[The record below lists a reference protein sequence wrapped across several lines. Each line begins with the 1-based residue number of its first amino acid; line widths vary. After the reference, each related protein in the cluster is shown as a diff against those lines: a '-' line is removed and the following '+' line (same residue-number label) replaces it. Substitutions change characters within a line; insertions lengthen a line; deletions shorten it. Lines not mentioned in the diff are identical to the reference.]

1 MSTSV
6 RPAVPAVSRI
16 PVTGGP
22 RWTRA
27 AVGFLASQGAMVAV
41 AVLLSGVG

>member
-1 MSTSV
+1 MRPSV
-6 RPAVPAVSRI
+6 SAGAVT

-41 AVLLSGVG
+41 AVLL